1 MVGQCR
7 EALGL
12 SGTRWRHHPGR
23 ARRQSLIQRHLQPS
37 CTVVRIQAFTYNI
50 YNVIQAFFN
59 SHTSLVH
66 KIYNGTELHR
76 HSNPHHSIFT
86 LLSLLTIKAIHH
98 TALACANII
107 QYSLCLAQPIPLP
120 PSSELSS
127 TLLQF
132 KLPQITTNKV
142 AKRSKP
148 IHVAEMK

>member
-1 MVGQCR
+1 MLYNATCNHLVQ
-7 EALGL
+7 LGAYKPL
-12 SGTRWRHHPGR
+12 YIIYTMLYN
-23 ARRQSLIQRHLQPS
+23 ATCNHLVQLYAY
-37 CTVVRIQAFTYNI
+37 IQAFTYYI
-50 YNVIQAFFN
+50 YIVIQAFFN

-66 KIYNGTELHR
+66 KTYNDTELHR

-132 KLPQITTNKV
+132 KLPQTTTNKV
-142 AKRSKP
+142 VRRSKP